1 MSFCEFIE
9 FPCIYGDKIDCKD
22 CEFYGMN
29 LDEVHDFLIND
40 MGGIGYE

>member
-1 MSFCEFIE
+1 MSFCNYIE
-9 FPCIYGDKIDCKD
+9 FECIYGNEIDCSD
-22 CEFYGMN
+22 CEFYGLT